1 MDFSTGWFNDPK
13 GDSVQALLVI
23 GSGQVTPD
31 KLTSASGAITYQLA
45 QISYQEPAGSP
56 ARSAGSMA
64 PWAVGYKVVGGSNKG
79 SVTLQ
84 VNADGSL
91 SLEIGSS
98 GKRTYRR

>member
-1 MDFSTGWFNDPK
+1 MARDESIK
-13 GDSVQALLVI
+13 SVLVI
-23 GSGQVTPD
+23 GSGQVTPE

-91 SLEIGSS
+91 SVEIGSS

>member
-1 MDFSTGWFNDPK
+1 
-13 GDSVQALLVI
+13 
-23 GSGQVTPD
+23 
-31 KLTSASGAITYQLA
+31 
-45 QISYQEPAGSP
+45 
-56 ARSAGSMA
+56 
-64 PWAVGYKVVGGSNKG
+64 VGYKVVGGSNKG